1 MIEIHPTA
9 VIHPG
14 ARLGSAVAVGPYAV
28 IGDEVEIGEGTEVGA
43 HAIIEGPIRIGRR
56 NRIFPHASVGLI
68 PQDLKFKGERSEVVI
83 GDDNRIREFST
94 IHRGT
99 EGGGAVTRIG
109 SHNLLMAY
117 VHVAHDCRLGD
128 HCILGNAA
136 TLAGHVIIEDW
147 ASVGAFCGVHQFCRI
162 GRHAFIGGYSVITK
176 DVLPFSLTVQE
187 RETRVFGLNLVGL
200 RRRGFSAERI
210 DRLQQAFRLL
220 TQSKLNTSQ
229 ALEQIRASLNP
240 DEDVAALIRFIET
253 ADRGTIK

>member
-1 MIEIHPTA
+1 MSVHPTA
-9 VIHPG
+9 VIDPQ
-14 ARLGSAVAVGPYAV
+14 ARLHPSVRVGPYAV
-28 IGDEVEIGEGTEVGA
+28 IGAEVEIGEDTEVGA

-56 NRIFPHASVGLI
+56 NRIFPHSSVGLI

-117 VHVAHDCRLGD
+117 THVAHDCLLGD

-136 TLAGHVIIEDW
+136 TLAGHVVIEDW
-147 ASVGAFCGVHQFCRI
+147 AIVGAFCGVHQFCRV
-162 GRHAFIGGYSVITK
+162 GRHAFIGGYTVITQ
-176 DVLPFSLTVQE
+176 DVLPFSRTVQE
-187 RETRVFGLNLVGL
+187 RETRVFGINALGL
-200 RRRGFSAERI
+200 RRRGFSPERLE
-210 DRLQQAFRLL
+210 RLQQAFRLL

-229 ALEQIRASLNP
+229 ALEQIRTTLNQ
-240 DEDVAALIRFIET
+240 DDDVAALVRFVET
-253 ADRGTIK
+253 ADRGITK

>member
-1 MIEIHPTA
+1 MNVHPTA
-9 VIHPG
+9 VVDPQ
-14 ARLGSAVAVGPYAV
+14 ARLHPSVRVGPYAV
-28 IGDEVEIGEGTEVGA
+28 IGAEVEIGEDTEVGA

-56 NRIFPHASVGLI
+56 NRIFPHSSVGLI

-117 VHVAHDCRLGD
+117 THVAHDCLLGD

-136 TLAGHVIIEDW
+136 TLAGHVVIEDW
-147 ASVGAFCGVHQFCRI
+147 AIVGAFCGVHQFCRV
-162 GRHAFIGGYSVITK
+162 GRHAFIGGYTVITQ
-176 DVLPFSLTVQE
+176 DVLPFSRTVQE
-187 RETRVFGLNLVGL
+187 RETRVFGINALGL
-200 RRRGFSAERI
+200 RRRGFSPERLE
-210 DRLQQAFRLL
+210 RLQQAFRLL

-229 ALEQIRASLNP
+229 ALEQIRTTLNQ
-240 DEDVAALIRFIET
+240 DDDVAALVRFIET
-253 ADRGTIK
+253 ADRGITK